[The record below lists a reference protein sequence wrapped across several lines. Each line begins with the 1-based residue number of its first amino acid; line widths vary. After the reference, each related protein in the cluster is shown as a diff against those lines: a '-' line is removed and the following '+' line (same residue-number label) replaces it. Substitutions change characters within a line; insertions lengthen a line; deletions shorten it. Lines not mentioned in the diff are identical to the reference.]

1 MDRNVGIFL
10 KETFWKSQKF
20 DNLFWALLGE
30 KNFPPPEITQKMG
43 EIRNREF
50 GEKTEKSS
58 KK

>member
-30 KNFPPPEITQKMG
+30 KNFPPQKSPKKWEKSEIENLVK
-43 EIRNREF
+43 
-50 GEKTEKSS
+50 KSS